1 MKELLRMEG
10 ITKKFGEAYANRNIN
25 LSIEEGEVH
34 TLLGENGAGKSTLM
48 NIFDR
53 SVSAYI
59 RNHLAER

>member
-10 ITKKFGEAYANRNIN
+10 ITKKFGEAMPTGISTCLLKRERFTLFWVKTGWKEYAD
-25 LSIEEGEVH
+25 EH
-34 TLLGENGAGKSTLM
+34 
-48 NIFDR
+48 FDR